1 MTFFQIEKIMSQ
13 RNSRK
18 SLLAND
24 NILYEL
30 NDYDRQ
36 RQPQSLIEDDR
47 IQSVPIDPILKS
59 LSVRNN
65 LLI

>member
-1 MTFFQIEKIMSQ
+1 LTFFQIEKIMSQ

>member
-1 MTFFQIEKIMSQ
+1 MSQ

-36 RQPQSLIEDDR
+36 RQKQSLIEDDR
-47 IQSVPIDPILKS
+47 IQSVPIDPIIKS

>member
-1 MTFFQIEKIMSQ
+1 LTFFQIEKIMSQ

-65 LLI
+65 RLI